1 MQLVMDCMQFYRFT
15 GQVER
20 GFNLVGEV
28 DKKVKGIEDE
38 KEPRKSTRN
47 KDVTSLDFDI

>member
-38 KEPRKSTRN
+38 KEPKKKQKEQGCN
-47 KDVTSLDFDI
+47 IFGF